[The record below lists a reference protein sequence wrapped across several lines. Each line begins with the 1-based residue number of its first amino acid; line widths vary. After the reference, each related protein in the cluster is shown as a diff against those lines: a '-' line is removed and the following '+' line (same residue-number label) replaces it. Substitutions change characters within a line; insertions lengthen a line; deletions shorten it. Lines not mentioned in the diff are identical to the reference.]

1 MALVVASMRPKGK
14 SKMSELEYTKQGWRM
29 TTDTKRHHR
38 TRAWDYTRE
47 GIYHFTLAVAERYPL
62 FGQLEGNSP
71 EEAHIALNPF
81 GQTALALLRDEPRFY
96 GEKGY
101 SLKILATQVMP
112 DHIHIA
118 LQVLKP
124 LPKSI
129 GTVIRGFKS
138 ACTSLYKKC
147 AATGGKYTAKREN
160 VGESDVLFSRIFTRN
175 NSIWQPNVAYYYD
188 RIIHSYEQID
198 NLINY
203 IKDNPRRLWLK
214 RANPDL
220 FRIRQ
225 DMRIGETFYAALG
238 NIFLADHPQ
247 REALYCSRALT
258 QAEID
263 ALKDKCLN
271 EAVNGTVYVSAAIS
285 EGEKQICK
293 ALREAGCP
301 LVVLLAEGFPE
312 PDSPHYRYFKPQG
325 VYFEACAAGK
335 LLLLEPAAEA
345 FERTDIEAKVFA
357 KTGAIPHE
365 SKRYRVVALNQMA
378 EEIAGGEGSAE

>member
-1 MALVVASMRPKGK
+1 MGK
-14 SKMSELEYTKQGWRM
+14 ARLTSEGWRCEKEKDHLYRPRWVDFQDPAIHLLTLV
-29 TTDTKRHHR
+29 TTNRQP
-38 TRAWDYTRE
+38 
-47 GIYHFTLAVAERYPL
+47 I
-62 FGQLEGNSP
+62 FGALQGET
-71 EEAHIALNPF
+71 IALTPV
-81 GQTALALLRDEPRFY
+81 
-96 GEKGY
+96 GELVAKEIENIPSYKQAGNIEIY
-101 SLKILATQVMP
+101 RYVIMP
-112 DHIHIA
+112 DHIHI
-118 LQVLKP
+118 LLRIHER
-124 LPKSI
+124 LPKHLGQYI
-129 GTVIRGFKS
+129 RWFKRMCTVCCQQLGVIPPSTHETLFAPEYHTRTLSGRGQLNHM
-138 ACTSLYKKC
+138 A
-147 AATGGKYTAKREN
+147 R
-160 VGESDVLFSRIFTRN
+160 
-175 NSIWQPNVAYYYD
+175 
-188 RIIHSYEQID
+188 
-198 NLINY
+198 Y
-203 IKDNPRRLWLK
+203 IADNPRRLSLK

-225 DMRIGETFYAALG
+225 DMRIGETSYAALG

-247 REALYCSRALT
+247 REALQCSRALT

-271 EAVNGTVYVSAAIS
+271 EAANGTVYVSAAIS

-365 SKRYRVVALNQMA
+365 SKRYRFVALNQMA